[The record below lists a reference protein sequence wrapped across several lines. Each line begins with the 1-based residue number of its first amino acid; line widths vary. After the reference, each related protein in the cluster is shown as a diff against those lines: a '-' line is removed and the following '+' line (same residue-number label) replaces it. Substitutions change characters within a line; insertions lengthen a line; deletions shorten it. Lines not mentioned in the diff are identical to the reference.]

1 MASIDELLSDFTW
14 SDLPATP
21 AQVAEVATAL
31 QLRVPPDLADVLT
44 SRGTG
49 WGFIGEGG
57 YLSIYPLE
65 DWISRHQTLDA
76 ATHWPGLL
84 IFGGDG
90 GNGLFGF
97 DQETQLYVET
107 DAIGD
112 EDRRPYGRSL
122 LEFLNTIASLKFASQ
137 PPTGR
142 RRIVSWIKRRLG
154 LFAFVR

>member
-1 MASIDELLSDFTW
+1 VPSVDELLSDFSW
-14 SDLPATP
+14 SGSPATP

-31 QLRVPPDLADVLT
+31 RMRVPPDLGVLLT
-44 SRGTG
+44 SRGSG
-49 WGFIGEGG
+49 GGFIGEGG
-57 YLSIYPLE
+57 YLSIHPLE
-65 DWISRHQTLDA
+65 DWVSRHQILDA

-84 IFGGDG
+84 IFGSDG

-97 DQETQLYVET
+97 DQETEQYVET

-122 LEFLNTIASLKFASQ
+122 LEFLNTIESLRFLSQ

-142 RRIVSWIKRRLG
+142 WRIVSWIQATTG
-154 LFAFVR
+154 VFAVA